1 MTITSSQFLLTFLL
15 NACWQVALVVAF
27 ASVSSW
33 LLRNSAA
40 RYRHWIWVAAL
51 LLSIGIPV
59 TTSSRLLS
67 SVFFQRKPV
76 SASAVNN
83 LDIGAVVP
91 LETIE
96 PGERPLQ
103 LSSEAF
109 LLSRSIGLILIGVYI
124 LILLYSS
131 FRLIKAWYLTR
142 RLKISAL
149 SLGAGQRINEVL
161 ETCSAAIGV
170 GAKQVQVCCSDTV
183 DVPLTLGAVRPVI
196 ILPQQLLSE
205 VDDEV
210 LKSALGHELIHV
222 RRRDYAFNLVYELLF
237 LPISFHPAAALIRRR
252 IRQTRELS
260 CDEMV
265 AERIL
270 KAEVYA
276 RSLVQLASGTPTLRR
291 LSVTTTVGI
300 ADADILEA
308 RIMSL
313 LKKPK
318 ADTRRK
324 RMLLIAISLI
334 LLVPC
339 LAAGSFAMQFDLQP
353 TESVGTTQEPAQK
366 EKENKEKDQ
375 VKTARAWT
383 ITGDEVESK
392 KRMESDPQFRE
403 EVLTRQA
410 FEFKM
415 RAVKQSVLVKAA
427 RISMDQAIQIATSQ
441 KPGNVLEC
449 SLDAEHWEEPGK
461 LAKDGIVFY
470 RVILVSNE
478 DVESGAATHVWVNA
492 IDGTIIRT
500 EKELPR
506 KQRQPFTAND

>member
-1 MTITSSQFLLTFLL
+1 MTTTSSQLLLTFLL
-15 NACWQVALVVAF
+15 NACWQVALVMAL

-33 LLRNSAA
+33 MLRNSAA

-51 LLSIGIPV
+51 LLAIGIPA
-59 TTSSRLLS
+59 TTSSPSLR
-67 SVFFQRKPV
+67 SVVFRTNVPDTI
-76 SASAVNN
+76 ATDT
-83 LDIGAVVP
+83 LDIAPLVP
-91 LETIE
+91 LGREVPAE
-96 PGERPLQ
+96 SRLQ
-103 LSSEAF
+103 LRSDAF
-109 LLSRSIGLILIGVYI
+109 LLSRWVGLILIGAYV

-142 RLKISAL
+142 RLRISAL
-149 SLGAGQRINEVL
+149 SIPAAQRINDVL
-161 ETCSAAIGV
+161 ERCSSAIGV
-170 GAKQVQVCCSDTV
+170 GAKQVQVFSSDTV
-183 DVPLTLGAVRPVI
+183 DVPFTLGAVRPVI
-196 ILPQQLLSE
+196 ILPEQLLSE

-270 KAEVYA
+270 NAEVYA
-276 RSLVQLASGTPTLRR
+276 RSLVQLASSAPTLRR

-318 ADTRRK
+318 SDTRRK
-324 RMLLIAISLI
+324 RMLLIGISLL

-339 LAAGSFAMQFDLQP
+339 LAAGSFAMKFDLQP
-353 TESVGTTQEPAQK
+353 TGAVQDPAVQEKAQS
-366 EKENKEKDQ
+366 EKEQ
-375 VKTARAWT
+375 VQTMRT
-383 ITGDEVESK
+383 RTMSDEREMKQRIELDYPV
-392 KRMESDPQFRE
+392 RE
-403 EVLTRQA
+403 ETIARQE
-410 FEFKM
+410 FELKM
-415 RAVKQSVLVKAA
+415 RAVRQSALVKLA

-441 KPGNVLEC
+441 KPGNVLQC

-461 LAKDGIVFY
+461 LAKDGFVFY
-470 RVILVSNE
+470 RVVLVANE
-478 DVESGAATHVWVNA
+478 DVETGAATHVWVNA
-492 IDGTIIRT
+492 VDGSIIRT

-506 KQRQPFTAND
+506 KQRQP